1 MAVHN
6 AVAATCEAINSF
18 NIPCAVI
25 GGTACVILGSDRS
38 TSDIDVARQCP
49 ADRVNSL
56 KEDIAERFPSFTCL
70 NGVFK
75 RVLRHSAAPDHP
87 IEFLSS
93 GNFLIPHDLTSA
105 SSVVDTSGGRVPV
118 MFRAQMLFSKA
129 KRAAEMMESSRPR
142 SLRKLGTDVEDI
154 GFLSDGLKHEEIGQV
169 LELLP
174 AGKGETITSA
184 TRKVASIKDST
195 LMSVKLAEELE
206 AIARTIDD
214 VIARDTRS

>member
-1 MAVHN
+1 MAIHN

-38 TSDIDVARQCP
+38 TSDIDVAVQCP

-118 MFRAQMLFSKA
+118 MFRAQMLFLKESKTSCGDDGEQPAEILA
-129 KRAAEMMESSRPR
+129 K
-142 SLRKLGTDVEDI
+142 
-154 GFLSDGLKHEEIGQV
+154 
-169 LELLP
+169 
-174 AGKGETITSA
+174 
-184 TRKVASIKDST
+184 TRN
-195 LMSVKLAEELE
+195 
-206 AIARTIDD
+206 R
-214 VIARDTRS
+214 R